1 MQPSIIIADD
11 HPLILKG
18 LRDFLLE
25 KNYNVEASAN
35 DGRTALNFIKSLKPD
50 IAILDIQMPFYTG
63 LEIAQKCID
72 LGYKT
77 KIILI
82 TFEKSENIYNE
93 AKRLNVYG
101 YILKEFALA
110 EIENCITSVLNN
122 TPYFSPELIEYLQ
135 PYTFPNE
142 LKLLTPTELKI
153 LKLIAHEKTTPQIAE
168 LLSVSKRTID
178 KHRTN
183 ISAKLKLAPKPT
195 SLFVW
200 VALHKTHILKYTY

>member
-18 LRDFLLE
+18 LKDFLVE
-25 KNYNVEASAN
+25 KKYNVEASAN
-35 DGRTALNFIKSLKPD
+35 NGKVALNYIEKLKPD
-50 IAILDIQMPFYTG
+50 IAILDIQMPFLTG

-82 TFEKSENIYNE
+82 TFEKSEKIYNE

-101 YILKEFALA
+101 YVLKEFALV
-110 EIENCITSVLNN
+110 EIENCITSVLKNK
-122 TPYFSPELIEYLQ
+122 PYFSPELIEYIQ
-135 PYTFPNE
+135 PYTFPRE
-142 LKLLTPTELKI
+142 IKSLTPTELKI
-153 LKLIAHEKTTPQIAE
+153 TKLIAQEYTTPQIAE
-168 LLSVSKRTID
+168 SLSVSKRTVD

-183 ISAKLKLAPKPT
+183 ISSKLKLAPKPT

-200 VALHKTHILKYTY
+200 AALHKEHLLKYTY